1 MKILNLALI
10 GKDVSMSHSPEIHA
24 FIAEKLGYAINY
36 QKLSV
41 PEDKFEEQIGG
52 IINNYDGFNVTIPY
66 KLSIMPHLQKIS
78 GYASEFGAVNT
89 VKTSTCTGYNTD
101 GLGFKLML
109 KSNGVDVEGK
119 EVLVLGAG
127 GDRKSVV

>member
-52 IINNYDGFNVTIPY
+52 IINKYDGFNVTIPY

-78 GYASEFGAVNT
+78 GYASEFGSVNT
-89 VKTSTCTGYNTD
+89 VKTSTCKIGRAH
-101 GLGFKLML
+101 
-109 KSNGVDVEGK
+109 V
-119 EVLVLGAG
+119 
-127 GDRKSVV
+127 